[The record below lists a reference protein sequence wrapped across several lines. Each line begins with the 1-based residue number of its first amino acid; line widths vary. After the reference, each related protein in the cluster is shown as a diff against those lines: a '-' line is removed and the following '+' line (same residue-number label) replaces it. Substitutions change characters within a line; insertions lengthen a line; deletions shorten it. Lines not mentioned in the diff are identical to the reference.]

1 MKKSITPEL
10 RKVALSKIDEEI
22 SFLKNN
28 DCENQ
33 ELISG
38 MQTVRHMIVHT
49 EENKYFAQML
59 HDQYKKNHTA
69 LEEVFELFKHSL
81 SQINNMEKVT
91 LFCIEFNR
99 TNIIEASETI
109 QIIKENNLKPRIA
122 YISREEAFADYKL
135 IANKLFEKY
144 DRFSLLVEPK
154 DFSLSEITP
163 YFSKSE
169 IEKILDHQVEEQKC
183 I

>member
-81 SQINNMEKVT
+81 SQINNMEKSLFFVLNLIEQT
-91 LFCIEFNR
+91 L
-99 TNIIEASETI
+99 
-109 QIIKENNLKPRIA
+109 LKQVKP
-122 YISREEAFADYKL
+122 FKL
-135 IANKLFEKY
+135 
-144 DRFSLLVEPK
+144 
-154 DFSLSEITP
+154 
-163 YFSKSE
+163 
-169 IEKILDHQVEEQKC
+169 
-183 I
+183 